1 MGRRLREGWSQN
13 SWSRL
18 RRSCRAVC
26 AEVPSTRSGRRL
38 GLGSAH
44 AVRCLSCSLWSG
56 VVYVSLTLMMSRF
69 FHVLLAAGGSLEKD
83 LFMFFSHLKFVFF
96 FYLKKIFF
104 AFFRAACAACGGRLG
119 AEWELHLL
127 ACVTAT
133 ATPDPGR
140 ICDLHRSSR
149 QCWIL

>member
-1 MGRRLREGWSQN
+1 
-13 SWSRL
+13 
-18 RRSCRAVC
+18 
-26 AEVPSTRSGRRL
+26 
-38 GLGSAH
+38 
-44 AVRCLSCSLWSG
+44 
-56 VVYVSLTLMMSRF
+56 MSRF

-83 LFMFFSHLKFVFF
+83 LFMFFSHLKFFFF

-119 AEWELHLL
+119 AEWELQLL

-140 ICDLHRSSR
+140 LICDLHHSSR
-149 QCWIL
+149 RRQILNPLNEARDRTRILMDSRRVRYC